1 MPDQLPADWFV
12 IRGGLFARAE
22 DLLLSVSDALEDGY
36 GPTASVFVGTAL
48 EGETVAQ
55 AISRVC
61 REGYIRNG
69 KVRVSTVGALR
80 KAGFALELDASEG
93 QPECHYNVVFNDPS
107 DLGQAK
113 LFIQCFD
120 APIPNPAKE

>member
-1 MPDQLPADWFV
+1 VPEQPAADWFV

-22 DLLLSVSDALEDGY
+22 DVLTSVSDALEDGY
-36 GPTASVFVGTAL
+36 GATASVFVGRVL
-48 EGETVAQ
+48 DGETLEQ
-55 AISRVC
+55 AIGRIC
-61 REGYIRNG
+61 KAGYIRNG
-69 KVRVSTVGALR
+69 KVRMSTVGSLR
-80 KAGFALELDASEG
+80 AAGFTLELDTSDG
-93 QPECHYNVVFNDPS
+93 QPECHYNVIFSEPP